1 MRTSDWD
8 DPEIRAIG
16 RRYAAEAYD
25 LASELHNFGADAAEL
40 LRPQPDPRRP
50 RDVTIPVML
59 ADVIMAVFLALP
71 RPEWAPDQP
80 LGENVT
86 ALAARRSWAAGAPG
100 ASSDSGPSG
109 PGAVGRRTRL
119 VRGITF
125 GSWRRTLGG
134 RWRPGP
140 RQPRQGDETPRR
152 GTGALWLR
160 AAACGRVREYDGYV
174 DASPARHTGWAMERR
189 RARVRLCRY

>member
-86 ALAARRSWAAGAPG
+86 ALATRRSWAAGAPG

-109 PGAVGRRTRL
+109 AGRGGPANSPRSRHHFRKLEAHARWAVAPRSSAAPSRR
-119 VRGITF
+119 
-125 GSWRRTLGG
+125 
-134 RWRPGP
+134 
-140 RQPRQGDETPRR
+140 
-152 GTGALWLR
+152 
-160 AAACGRVREYDGYV
+160 
-174 DASPARHTGWAMERR
+174 
-189 RARVRLCRY
+189 

>member
-40 LRPQPDPRRP
+40 LRPQPDPRAP

-59 ADVIMAVFLALP
+59 ADVIMAVFLVLP

-86 ALAARRSWAAGAPG
+86 AVATRRSWAAGATG

-109 PGAVGRRTRL
+109 AGR
-119 VRGITF
+119 
-125 GSWRRTLGG
+125 GG
-134 RWRPGP
+134 PANSPRSRYHFWKLEAHAQWGWRPGP

-160 AAACGRVREYDGYV
+160 AAA
-174 DASPARHTGWAMERR
+174 
-189 RARVRLCRY
+189 